1 MLYKRR
7 IISLIRLNQS
17 ELQLTALN
25 NNTLR
30 EMHSFVCLFLSAL
43 LIFSASAANL
53 YQQDESEFAATEEHD
68 SQFDAMESEG
78 LEDQQTQA
86 MTQMEAFYN
95 AIPKVQEP
103 SGSQDLSKVQVSI
116 SESIS
121 FPKFSV
127 GRSVEV
133 RYITPSTGRPTLDLY
148 DVYGNILLHVN
159 PRWDTRAFVLNT
171 YIKNKGWGKEERPSG
186 FDFSSG
192 VPITVRVEARK
203 TDLVIIVNG
212 RILHYYKNRLKIT
225 DLRKAVFWWGGSTT
239 KPAKLIN
246 LSVYY

>member
-1 MLYKRR
+1 
-7 IISLIRLNQS
+7 
-17 ELQLTALN
+17 
-25 NNTLR
+25 
-30 EMHSFVCLFLSAL
+30 MHSFVCLFLSAL

-53 YQQDESEFAATEEHD
+53 HQQDESEFAATEEDD

-103 SGSQDLSKVQVSI
+103 SGSQDLSNIQATVSEYI
-116 SESIS
+116 SINR
-121 FPKFSV
+121 FFI

-133 RYITPSTGRPTLDLY
+133 RYITPSTGRPTMDLR
-148 DVYGNILLHVN
+148 DAHGNILLHVN

-171 YIKNKGWGKEERPSG
+171 FHNKRWGREERPSG

-192 VPITVRVEARK
+192 VPITVRVEAQHSHF
-203 TDLVIIVNG
+203 VIIVNG
-212 RILHYYKNRLKIT
+212 RILHRYKHRLSIGSLRHIT
-225 DLRKAVFWWGGSTT
+225 FNWGGSSF
-239 KPAKLIN
+239 KPAKLIS